1 MIEIAPHIVV
11 DPKIRFGKPVIRG
24 TRVPVHIIIAKLAGG
39 MTQKEIG
46 EEYEVTLEDIKA
58 ALAYAAKMIEQQ
70 EVRVFA

>member
-1 MIEIAPHIVV
+1 
-11 DPKIRFGKPVIRG
+11 
-24 TRVPVHIIIAKLAGG
+24 IIAKLAGG

-46 EEYEVTLEDIKA
+46 EEYDVTLDDIKA